1 MWNLILNFA
10 YFVAGVV
17 LSALALAWKHRR
29 AIAIFIEWLYA
40 AAEDGKISK
49 EELAVLL
56 EAIAKYLKGRM

>member
-1 MWNLILNFA
+1 MELLINIG
-10 YFVAGVV
+10 YFIAGIII
-17 LSALALAWKHRR
+17 SALTLAWKHRR

-56 EAIAKYLKGRM
+56 EAIAKYLKGRT